1 MISQDDFT
9 TADPQAL
16 YARMRP
22 DQRTAI
28 ANEFIR
34 LLRLAGDPGVARFT
48 GEDAGGEPSAD
59 RPETAGKSFDAQPPA
74 LESAKQVAS
83 IHTYTREHRP
93 DIFEQVAH
101 HPVTIASLAHAGER
115 VEEAVQQEDVI
126 VQGPSPEDTIVQG
139 PSNEQA
145 QQEHP

>member
-1 MISQDDFT
+1 MISPDDFT
-9 TADPQAL
+9 TADPKTF

-48 GEDAGGEPSAD
+48 GEDAGGEPVAAS
-59 RPETAGKSFDAQPPA
+59 PETAGKSFDAQPPT
-74 LESAKQVAS
+74 LESPEQVAS

-93 DIFEQVAH
+93 DIFKQVAH
-101 HPVTIASLAHAGER
+101 HPVTIASLAHAGDR
-115 VEEAVQQEDVI
+115 VEEAAQTEDVI
-126 VQGPSPEDTIVQG
+126 VQGPSD
-139 PSNEQA
+139 EQTA
-145 QQEHP
+145 EEHP

>member
-48 GEDAGGEPSAD
+48 GEDAGGEPGSGT
-59 RPETAGKSFDAQPPA
+59 ETARKSFDAQPPE
-74 LESAKQVAS
+74 LESAKQAAS
-83 IHTYTREHRP
+83 IHIYTREHRP

-126 VQGPSPEDTIVQG
+126 VQGPS
-139 PSNEQA
+139 NEQA

>member
-9 TADPQAL
+9 TADPKAL

-48 GEDAGGEPSAD
+48 GEDADGEPGAGT
-59 RPETAGKSFDAQPPA
+59 ETVRKSFDARPPE
-74 LESAKQVAS
+74 LESPEQVAS
-83 IHTYTREHRP
+83 IHTYTREHHP

-115 VEEAVQQEDVI
+115 VEEAVQQENVI
-126 VQGPSPEDTIVQG
+126 VQGPSD
-139 PSNEQA
+139 EQA